1 MAPTLDAREQHLRA
15 ILRQL
20 PTSPGVYLMKNAD
33 GRVLYVGK
41 ADVLRNRVRSYFGS
55 KAGVDSRI
63 VRMTQEVADIDY
75 VVTDT
80 VSEAFIL
87 EGNLIKEHRPRF
99 NIRLRDDKSYPF
111 VQITLAEDFPRIVRT
126 RKLKRDGSRYF
137 GPYASA
143 SSVDETLKLLRK
155 IFPFRTCNLEIPEG
169 KRVLERPCLLYYI
182 NRCQG
187 PCIEAVEKAPYR
199 ATISRIVDFLEGKQ
213 EGIAD
218 ELRAEMAGH
227 SEALRYEQAAVARDK
242 LRAVERTIEQQKVAA
257 FSRAEYDVV
266 GMAREEGEA
275 CLQLFVIRNGRMI
288 GREHFIVEN
297 ARDATD
303 AEVLTSFPQ
312 QYYAVSERP
321 PREVLLPVTPSEA
334 DALAGF
340 LSDRRGSR
348 VNVHPAERGEKRR
361 LVALATQNA
370 VEALAKERAEWLAD
384 EGKRDEALEQLADAL
399 GLERPPERIECYD
412 MSNIQGTSAVGSMVV
427 FVNGRPEPREYRRFR
442 IRSGETPDDFRMM
455 AEVLRRRF
463 IRAARLRSET
473 GALSLAAVGADEA
486 PEGDGEPDEPLDLES
501 GSGPIE
507 ANGRQQRDRRHRERR
522 DTGWALPDLVIVDG
536 GKGQLSAAVGV
547 MRELGLTDVPLSG
560 LAKRFEEVYLPRRSA
575 PIILPQRSQ
584 GLYLVQRIR
593 DEAHRFAITYHR
605 EVRGKRALS
614 SVFDEVPG
622 IGPARK
628 KALLKRFGSVRRIRE
643 ASLDEVAATPGVG
656 RVAAERL
663 KQHLAREGMLA

>member
-1 MAPTLDAREQHLRA
+1 MAPDDAREQHLRA

-20 PTSPGVYLMKNAD
+20 PTSPGVYLMKGPD

-41 ADVLRNRVRSYFGS
+41 ADSLRNRVRSYFGS
-55 KAGVDSRI
+55 KVGVDSRI
-63 VRMTQEVADIDY
+63 VRMTQEVEDVDY
-75 VVTDT
+75 IVTDT
-80 VSEAFIL
+80 VSEAFLL

-111 VQITLAEDFPRIVRT
+111 VQITLGEDFPRIVRT
-126 RKLKRDGSRYF
+126 RKLVRDGSRYF

-155 IFPFRTCNLEIPEG
+155 IFPFRTCNLDIPEG

-187 PCIEAVEKAPYR
+187 PCIQAIEKAEYR

-213 EGIAD
+213 EGIAA
-218 ELRAEMAGH
+218 ELRADMQHH
-227 SEALRYEQAAVARDK
+227 SEGLRYEQAAIARDK
-242 LRAVERTIEQQKVAA
+242 LRAVERTMEQQKMAA
-257 FSRAEYDVV
+257 FSRTEQDVV

-275 CLQLFVIRNGRMI
+275 CLQLFVIRNGKMI

-297 ARDATD
+297 AREATD
-303 AEVLTSFPQ
+303 GEVLTSFLQ
-312 QYYAVSERP
+312 QYYAATERP
-321 PREVLLPVTPSEA
+321 PREVLLPLEPSDA
-334 DALAGF
+334 DALAAF
-340 LSDRRGSR
+340 LADRRGSR
-348 VNVHPAERGEKRR
+348 VNVHVAERGEKRR
-361 LVALATQNA
+361 LAALATQNA

-384 EGKRDEALEQLADAL
+384 EGKRDEALEQLSSAM
-399 GLERPPERIECYD
+399 GLARAPERIECYD

-442 IRSGETPDDFRMM
+442 IRSGDTPDDFRMM

-463 IRAARLRSET
+463 IRASRLRSET
-473 GALSLAAVGADEA
+473 GALSLAAVGADEVR
-486 PEGDGEPDEPLDLES
+486 EGDGEPDEPQDLEP

-507 ANGRQQRDRRHRERR
+507 KYGDGDRDRRHRTRR
-522 DTGWALPDLVIVDG
+522 DIGWALPDLVIVDG
-536 GKGQLSAAVGV
+536 GKGQLSAAIGV
-547 MRELGLTDVPLSG
+547 MQQLGLTDVPLAG
-560 LAKRFEEVYLPRRSA
+560 LAKRFEELYVPRRSA
-575 PIILPQRSQ
+575 PIVLPRNSQ

-605 EVRGKRALS
+605 TVRGKKALA

-643 ASLDEVAATPGVG
+643 ASLEEVADTPGVG
-656 RVAAERL
+656 KSAAERL
-663 KQHLAREGMLA
+663 KEHLAREGMLA

>member
-1 MAPTLDAREQHLRA
+1 MAPIGARMQHVRA

-20 PTSPGVYLMKNAD
+20 PNSPGVYLMKGPD

-41 ADVLRNRVRSYFGS
+41 ADNLRSRVRSYFGS
-55 KAGVDSRI
+55 KAGMDTRI
-63 VRMTQEVADIDY
+63 VRMTQEVEDVDY
-75 VVTDT
+75 IVTDT
-80 VSEAFIL
+80 ISEAFLL

-111 VQITLAEDFPRIVRT
+111 VQITLGEDFPRIVRT
-126 RKLKRDGSRYF
+126 RKLVRDGSRYF

-155 IFPFRTCNLEIPEG
+155 IFPFRTCNLDIPEG

-187 PCIEAVEKAPYR
+187 PCIQAIEKAEYR
-199 ATISRIVDFLEGKQ
+199 ATIGKIVDFLEGKQ
-213 EGIAD
+213 EGIAA
-218 ELRAEMAGH
+218 ELRRDMQQH
-227 SEALRYEQAAVARDK
+227 SEGLRYEQAAIARDK
-242 LRAVERTIEQQKVAA
+242 LRAVERTMESQKMAA

-275 CLQLFVIRNGRMI
+275 CLQLFVIRNGKMI

-297 ARDATD
+297 AREATD
-303 AEVLTSFPQ
+303 GEVLTSFLQ
-312 QYYAVSERP
+312 LYYAATERP
-321 PREVLLPVTPSEA
+321 PREVLLPLAPADA
-334 DALAGF
+334 DALAAF
-340 LSDRRGSR
+340 LSDRRASR
-348 VNVHPAERGEKRR
+348 VNVHVAERGEKRR

-384 EGKRDEALEQLADAL
+384 EGKRDEALDQLSVAL
-399 GLERPPERIECYD
+399 GLPRPPERIECYD

-442 IRSGETPDDFRMM
+442 IRSGDTPDDFRMM

-463 IRAARLRSET
+463 IRASRLRSET
-473 GALSLAAVGADEA
+473 GALSLAAVGAQEA
-486 PEGDGEPDEPLDLES
+486 PEGDGEPDEPLDLEA
-501 GSGPIE
+501 GSGPLE
-507 ANGRQQRDRRHRERR
+507 GNGDGDRDRRHRDRR
-522 DTGWALPDLVIVDG
+522 DIGWALPDLVIVDG
-536 GKGQLSAAVGV
+536 GKGQLSAAMGV
-547 MRELGLTDVPLSG
+547 MEELHLTEVPLAG
-560 LAKRFEEVYLPRRSA
+560 LAKRFEELYVPRRA
-575 PIILPQRSQ
+575 TPIVLPPKSQ

-605 EVRGKRALS
+605 TVRSKKALA

-643 ASLDEVAATPGVG
+643 ASLEDVAQTPGVG
-656 RVAAERL
+656 RAAAERL
-663 KQHLAREGMLA
+663 KKHLAREGMLA

>member
-1 MAPTLDAREQHLRA
+1 MPPTEARDQHLRA

-20 PTSPGVYLMKNAD
+20 PTSPGVYLMKGAD

-41 ADVLRNRVRSYFGS
+41 ADALRNRVRSYFGS
-55 KAGVDSRI
+55 KAALDARI
-63 VRMTQEVADIDY
+63 LRMTQEVADVDY
-75 VVTDT
+75 IVTDT
-80 VSEAFIL
+80 ISEAYLL

-111 VQITLAEDFPRIVRT
+111 VKITLGEDFPRIVRT
-126 RKLKRDGSRYF
+126 RKLARDGSRYF

-143 SSVDETLKLLRK
+143 SSVDDTLKLLRK
-155 IFPFRTCNLEIPEG
+155 IFPFRTCNLDIPEG

-187 PCIEAVEKAPYR
+187 PCIQAVEKAPYR
-199 ATISRIVDFLEGKQ
+199 ATIGRIVDFLEGKQ

-218 ELRAEMAGH
+218 ELRTEMEMH
-227 SEALRYEQAAVARDK
+227 SDALRFEQAATARDK

-257 FSRAEYDVV
+257 YSRAQQDVV

-275 CLQLFVIRNGRMI
+275 CLQLFVIRNGKMI

-303 AEVLTSFPQ
+303 GEVLGSFLQ

-321 PREVLLPVTPSEA
+321 PREVLVPTAPAEA
-334 DALAGF
+334 DDLAAF
-340 LSDRRGSR
+340 LADRRGSR
-348 VNVHPAERGEKRR
+348 VALHVPERGDKRR
-361 LVALATQNA
+361 LLALATQNA

-384 EGKRDEALEQLADAL
+384 EGKRDEALDGLAAAL
-399 GLERPPERIECYD
+399 GLPRQPERIECYD

-442 IRSGETPDDFRMM
+442 IRSGDTPDDFRMM

-463 IRAARLRSET
+463 LRASRLRQET
-473 GALSLAAVGADEA
+473 GALSLAAVGADEV
-486 PEGDGEPDEPLDLES
+486 PESIDDGEEPREAGEPRRRRPD
-501 GSGPIE
+501 
-507 ANGRQQRDRRHRERR
+507 
-522 DTGWALPDLVIVDG
+522 GWALPDLVIVDG
-536 GKGQLSAAVGV
+536 GKGQLSAALGA
-547 MRELGLTDVPLSG
+547 MTELGMVDVPLAG
-560 LAKRFEEVYLPRRSA
+560 LAKRFEELYVPGRSDPIVLPR
-575 PIILPQRSQ
+575 LSQ
-584 GLYLVQRIR
+584 ALYLVQRIR
-593 DEAHRFAITYHR
+593 DEAHRFAVTYHR
-605 EVRGKRALS
+605 TVRGKRALA

-643 ASLDEVAATPGVG
+643 ATLDEVAATPGVG
-656 RVAAERL
+656 RAAAERL
-663 KQHLAREGMLA
+663 KSHLAREGMLA

>member
-1 MAPTLDAREQHLRA
+1 MPPTEAREQHLRA

-20 PTSPGVYLMKNAD
+20 PTAPGVYLMKGED
-33 GRVLYVGK
+33 GHVLYVGK
-41 ADVLRNRVRSYFGS
+41 ADALRNRVRSYFGS
-55 KAGVDSRI
+55 KAGLDSRI
-63 VRMTQEVADIDY
+63 LRMTADVADIDY
-75 VVTDT
+75 IVTDT
-80 VSEAFIL
+80 ISEAYLL

-99 NIRLRDDKSYPF
+99 NIRLRDDKTYPF
-111 VQITLAEDFPRIVRT
+111 VKITLGEDFPRIVRT
-126 RKLKRDGSRYF
+126 RKLAHDGSRYF

-187 PCIEAVEKAPYR
+187 PCIQAVEKAPYR
-199 ATISRIVDFLEGKQ
+199 ATIDRVVDFLDGKQ
-213 EGIAD
+213 EGIAV
-218 ELRAEMAGH
+218 ELRSEMQGH
-227 SEALRYEQAAVARDK
+227 SNALRYEQAAVVRDK

-257 FSRAEYDVV
+257 YSRAEQDVV

-275 CLQLFVIRNGRMI
+275 CLQLFVIRNGKMI
-288 GREHFIVEN
+288 GREHFIVEG
-297 ARDATD
+297 ARDVTD
-303 AEVLTSFPQ
+303 AEVLGAFLQ
-312 QYYAVSERP
+312 QYYAATERP
-321 PREVLLPVTPSEA
+321 PREVLVPLAPG
-334 DALAGF
+334 DAGVLAEF
-340 LSDRRGSR
+340 LADRRGSG
-348 VNVHPAERGEKRR
+348 VALHVPERGEKRR

-384 EGKRDEALEQLADAL
+384 TGKRDEALEQLAAAL
-399 GLERPPERIECYD
+399 KMTRPPERIECYD

-427 FVNGRPEPREYRRFR
+427 FLNGRPEPREYRRFR

-463 IRAARLRSET
+463 SRASRLRAET

-486 PEGDGEPDEPLDLES
+486 PESGDEEPGDEERS
-501 GSGPIE
+501 ASSRRIE
-507 ANGRQQRDRRHRERR
+507 
-522 DTGWALPDLVIVDG
+522 GWALPDLVIVDG

-547 MRELGLTDVPLSG
+547 MRELDLTEVPLAG
-560 LAKRFEEVYLPRRSA
+560 LAKRFEELYVPGRGD
-575 PIILPQRSQ
+575 PIVLPQKSQ

-605 EVRGKRALS
+605 SVRGKRALA

-643 ASLDEVAATPGVG
+643 ASVEEVAATPGVG
-656 RVAAERL
+656 RDVADRL
-663 KQHLAREGMLA
+663 KRHLAREGMLT